1 MTSKAEAIL
10 RSVFEELKL
19 HTDESK
25 YKNLYE
31 VIEKLE
37 QKNDVEKIA
46 VSTTGK
52 ITEIFV
58 EIALKLSAENSFSP
72 LHRKILN
79 G

>member
-31 VIEKLE
+31 VIETLE
-37 QKNDVEKIA
+37 QKNAVEKITA
-46 VSTTGK
+46 GTTGK

-58 EIALKLSAENSFSP
+58 EIAL
-72 LHRKILN
+72 
-79 G
+79 